1 MKTAYIGA
9 TIYPV
14 DSSPIENGT
23 LVVENGLIVD
33 IGQNIDTSGMEIV
46 DCGGKFITPGFVDA
60 HTHTGIWAEG
70 TSPAAMDYDGNETG
84 EIITPFVRV
93 IDSIHP
99 EDIGFEDSRKGG
111 VTTLGICHGSA
122 NPIGGTMAVIKS
134 MGTEVDDMVIRAP
147 AGLKMALGENPKG
160 VGRKYNRSPTSRMGV
175 AYIIRKALYEA
186 IDYGKDWDHYHQLL
200 KLEDLKPESDRKP
213 IKSPKY
219 DLGKEV
225 LVKVLNREIPVRS
238 HGHRADDI
246 RTAIRLQEEFGYD
259 LILDHA
265 TESYKIKETIANKNI
280 PIAVGPLFGGRVKR
294 ELINATMATPGIM
307 MKAGV
312 NVSIMTDSPFVP
324 VHGLRDTLIMAIREG
339 LEESRALETIT
350 INPAKL
356 LGVDDRLG
364 SLIKEKD
371 ADFLVFNGDPLDAR
385 NKVIATYINGNC
397 VFSDDN

>member
-1 MKTAYIGA
+1 M
-9 TIYPV
+9 
-14 DSSPIENGT
+14 
-23 LVVENGLIVD
+23 
-33 IGQNIDTSGMEIV
+33 
-46 DCGGKFITPGFVDA
+46 
-60 HTHTGIWAEG
+60 
-70 TSPAAMDYDGNETG
+70 
-84 EIITPFVRV
+84 
-93 IDSIHP
+93 
-99 EDIGFEDSRKGG
+99 
-111 VTTLGICHGSA
+111 
-122 NPIGGTMAVIKS
+122 
-134 MGTEVDDMVIRAP
+134 
-147 AGLKMALGENPKG
+147 
-160 VGRKYNRSPTSRMGV
+160 
-175 AYIIRKALYEA
+175 
-186 IDYGKDWDHYHQLL
+186 
-200 KLEDLKPESDRKP
+200 
-213 IKSPKY
+213 
-219 DLGKEV
+219 
-225 LVKVLNREIPVRS
+225 
-238 HGHRADDI
+238 
-246 RTAIRLQEEFGYD
+246 
-259 LILDHA
+259 DHA